1 MAHVGFV
8 ENNSAVQKT
17 SSTCISNLLT
27 VNISGQR
34 FQLIRNILYI
44 HRSTRL
50 GRLVT
55 QPFVEDNLFDYYDE
69 LLDEYFFQRDPTC
82 FPMILAYYTSGQLH
96 LSCFLCLEFLQN
108 EMLYWGI
115 PFSLQGCCTNK
126 RLIGLASIEN
136 KKNCTNDSDK
146 VNEQSR
152 SLESKVSSTQKEKI
166 WNFLENEDSSTIAMV
181 FSKLSL
187 IMTIVF
193 IITLCLSTFPELN
206 TTLPN
211 GKKEVS
217 SKLKNFDAACFVW
230 FTCEYIA
237 RFLSCPNKLLF
248 IKSFL
253 SAIDL
258 LAITSTFTNLI
269 VTASLGRN
277 SLYNVAAARFIKAL
291 QILCIFRIFK
301 LGRYFPG
308 FQVLGHTILQ
318 CVSELVLFLM
328 LVIVD
333 MVFFSALVYHVE
345 EHVQDTKFTSIVESF
360 WWAIATISTVGYGD
374 IYPRTTVGKLLGGM
388 CCLSGMMFIT
398 LPIPIIANSFFN
410 SYKHLIES
418 RKQNKSK

>member
-1 MAHVGFV
+1 
-8 ENNSAVQKT
+8 
-17 SSTCISNLLT
+17 
-27 VNISGQR
+27 
-34 FQLIRNILYI
+34 
-44 HRSTRL
+44 
-50 GRLVT
+50 
-55 QPFVEDNLFDYYDE
+55 
-69 LLDEYFFQRDPTC
+69 
-82 FPMILAYYTSGQLH
+82 
-96 LSCFLCLEFLQN
+96 
-108 EMLYWGI
+108 
-115 PFSLQGCCTNK
+115 
-126 RLIGLASIEN
+126 
-136 KKNCTNDSDK
+136 
-146 VNEQSR
+146 
-152 SLESKVSSTQKEKI
+152 
-166 WNFLENEDSSTIAMV
+166 
-181 FSKLSL
+181 
-187 IMTIVF
+187 MTIVF